1 MKTWRRG
8 CEVMPKETFGAH
20 LPQVP
25 VPSCTAET
33 TFSKRIIAG
42 HKKLK
47 PFVQKNHSGDPHVS
61 KLQTFPIGPSP
72 YVRLKFQKKCQVL
85 VVKFWIKWGVVCE
98 NLTIGVELMSKK
110 PFWPYQLG
118 VLCSKSLGSFKVD
131 STFCSLEVNKTSGK
145 K

>member
-1 MKTWRRG
+1 MWKHDLVVVKL
-8 CEVMPKETFGAH
+8 CPKKH
-20 LPQVP
+20 LGPICLKSQFP
-25 VPSCTAET
+25 VAQLRLNFQKEQLLVIKSWNV
-33 TFSKRIIAG
+33 FSKKTI
-42 HKKLK
+42 L
-47 PFVQKNHSGDPHVS
+47 DPHVS
-61 KLQTFPIGPSP
+61 KLQTFPIGPRP

-98 NLTIGVELMSKK
+98 NLTIGFELMSKK